1 MTQLSLY
8 NDRGQFS
15 PPLVSPTGI
24 TGAFNSTNKTFT
36 LMATPVNPEDLM
48 LFLRPT
54 VAGCFYL
61 IQGIDYQLAGSI
73 ITLAEAPVSGGHLVA
88 I

>member
-8 NDRGQFS
+8 NERGQFS

-24 TGAFNSTNKTFT
+24 TGVFNSTNKIFT
-36 LMATPVNPEDLM
+36 LAATPVNPEDLM
-48 LFLRPT
+48 LFLHPT
-54 VAGCFYL
+54 LAGSFYL
-61 IQGIDYQLAGSI
+61 IQGIDYQLAGST
-73 ITLAEAPVSGGHLVA
+73 ITLTEAPASGGHLVA

>member
-24 TGAFNSTNKTFT
+24 TGAFNSTNKTFI
-36 LMATPVNPEDLM
+36 LMATPVNPEDLI

-54 VAGCFYL
+54 AAGALYL
-61 IQGIDYQLAGSI
+61 IQGIDYHLASSTV
-73 ITLAEAPVSGGHLVA
+73 TLTEAPASGGYLVA